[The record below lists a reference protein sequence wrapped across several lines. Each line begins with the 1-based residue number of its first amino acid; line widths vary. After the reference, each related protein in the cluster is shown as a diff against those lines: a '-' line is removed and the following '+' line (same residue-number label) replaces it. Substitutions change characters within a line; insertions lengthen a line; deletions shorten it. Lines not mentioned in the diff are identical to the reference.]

1 MLLKTVIH
9 VLRQTIRI
17 KVRDKRLQ
25 IGALKGLIW
34 SGSIQVLQLALPW
47 VWVGINKIRLILWL
61 LSITSGIKCYFF
73 LPLLV
78 HKQHVFDH
86 NNFPNPLNP
95 GKNKDKITASLVLDP
110 SLNSSIRYTCIKLCT
125 LMAQKKEV
133 RKYAKKLDKLQI
145 R

>member
-1 MLLKTVIH
+1 MLQKTVIR
-9 VLRQTIRI
+9 VVRQKIRI
-17 KVRDKRLQ
+17 KVREKRLQ
-25 IGALKGLIW
+25 IGPLKGLIW
-34 SGSIQVLQLALPW
+34 PGSIQVLQMALPW
-47 VWVGINKIRLILWL
+47 VWVGIHKIRLILWL
-61 LSITSGIKCYFF
+61 LSLTSCKCYFF

-110 SLNSSIRYTCIKLCT
+110 SLNHSIWYTCIKLCT
-125 LMAQKKEV
+125 LMERKKDMQN
-133 RKYAKKLDKLQI
+133 YTKKI